1 MESGPG
7 PSPANL
13 HRYCAIATEAALL
26 AGEAILG
33 IYERFDPA
41 DTQYKEDASPLTEA
55 DLAAD
60 KIIAVH
66 LTAAFPDIPL
76 ISEETNAPAYAFR
89 QDWPL
94 SWLVDPLDGT
104 KEFLRKNGEFTV
116 NIALLQGTKVIAG
129 VVVAPVRKELF
140 WAGKGIGSWRLQ
152 KEGARQ
158 LRVKDFS
165 RQDAGLRIVASRSH
179 RDAETEA
186 FIASHKEPVIR
197 AMGSSLKIVLL
208 AAGDADIYP
217 RFAPTMEWDTAA
229 AQIILEEAG
238 GVLVEAETARPL
250 RYNKPDRHNP
260 FFIAYGGCTD
270 CRLGH

>member
-1 MESGPG
+1 MASDLT
-7 PSPANL
+7 PSPAELNQ
-13 HRYCAIATEAALL
+13 YSSVAMEAALL
-26 AGEAILG
+26 AGKAILA

-41 DTQYKEDASPLTEA
+41 DTQYKQDASPLTEA

-60 KIIAVH
+60 KIIADH
-66 LTAAFPDIPL
+66 LVAAFPHIPL
-76 ISEETNAPAYAFR
+76 ISEETSDPAYAFR

-116 NIALLQGTKVIAG
+116 NIALLLCSKVIAG
-129 VVVAPVRKELF
+129 IVAAPVRDELF
-140 WAGKGIGSWRLQ
+140 WAGKGLGAWRIHAGETQ
-152 KEGARQ
+152 Q
-158 LRVKDFS
+158 LHVSNFS
-165 RQDAGLRIVASRSH
+165 RLDSGLRIVASRSH

-186 FIASHKEPVIR
+186 FIASHREPVIR

-238 GVLVEAETARPL
+238 GLLVEAETAKPL

-260 FFIAYGGCTD
+260 FFIAYGGCSD
-270 CRLGH
+270 CLTRS